1 MLESTVDLLNAIFS
15 IAVILLMVSCIV
27 GSIVAALR
35 AVGRGTATSTR
46 NAGKFVDGVGNR
58 SEGLLHAKRQV
69 QSGDSV
75 LQPDGARESP
85 ISPGKPDHIS
95 PTR

>member
-1 MLESTVDLLNAIFS
+1 MLESTVDLLDGIFS

-27 GSIVAALR
+27 GSTVAALR

-46 NAGKFVDGVGNR
+46 NPRKFVHGVGNR
-58 SEGLLHAKRQV
+58 SEGLLDAKCQV

-75 LQPDGARESP
+75 LQPDGVRESP
-85 ISPGKPDHIS
+85 ISHAKPDHIS